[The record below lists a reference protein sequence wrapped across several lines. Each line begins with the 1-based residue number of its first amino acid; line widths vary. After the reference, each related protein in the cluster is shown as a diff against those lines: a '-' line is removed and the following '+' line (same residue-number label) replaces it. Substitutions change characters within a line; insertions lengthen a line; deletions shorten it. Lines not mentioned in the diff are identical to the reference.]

1 MFAVDAA
8 IAAFTKGEEWLEQ
21 LREYIYENKQITE
34 KFIKDNIPRVS
45 MVESHATYLCWLDV
59 SDITDNSTRLAA
71 YIRKNT
77 GLFLSAGEGF
87 GGDGKHFL
95 RLNVACPKTTL
106 MDGLERL
113 RNGILSFDR

>member
-1 MFAVDAA
+1 M
-8 IAAFTKGEEWLEQ
+8 G
-21 LREYIYENKQITE
+21 YN
-34 KFIKDNIPRVS
+34 N
-45 MVESHATYLCWLDV
+45 
-59 SDITDNSTRLAA
+59 
-71 YIRKNT
+71 IRKNT